1 VRIIP
6 KASCLIA
13 TQLNVRSYLIQVLRR
28 IWIRKIAMVNFS
40 VSCTKGAQLRVH
52 SRKIGYAHQ
61 IAAVKN
67 VFATFD
73 AVATQLNPRMSS
85 M

>member
-1 VRIIP
+1 
-6 KASCLIA
+6 
-13 TQLNVRSYLIQVLRR
+13 
-28 IWIRKIAMVNFS
+28 MVNFS